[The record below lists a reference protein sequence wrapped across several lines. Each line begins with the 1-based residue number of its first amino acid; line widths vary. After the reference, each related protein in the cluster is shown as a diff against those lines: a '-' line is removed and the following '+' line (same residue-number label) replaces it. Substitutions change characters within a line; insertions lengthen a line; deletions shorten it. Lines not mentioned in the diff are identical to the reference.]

1 MMTLIKAQASKDVIQ
16 YGLTD
21 GQKLSQEF
29 GYVPLPQEVV
39 DKVEAAADQIQ
50 S

>member
-1 MMTLIKAQASKDVIQ
+1 MIAYQNYDDANKAQAIKDVIQ

-21 GQKLSQEF
+21 SQKLSQEL

-39 DKVEAAADQIQ
+39 DKV
-50 S
+50 